1 MKKCVLRFFLKT
13 FKEVSILKEAGS
25 SFQTLGA
32 EKEKLLSPSVLN
44 FVTFGF
50 NRFKELERKAL
61 GGL

>member
-1 MKKCVLRFFLKT
+1 LKKCVLRLFLKT
-13 FKEVSILKEAGS
+13 FKEVSILKQAGR

-32 EKEKLLSPSVLN
+32 EEEKLLSPSVLN

-50 NRFKELERKAL
+50 KRFNELERKAL